1 MTITTP
7 IHQSDATRRVGYLA
21 AAAVNMVVLYL
32 VNVSPGWQAVP
43 FLTDDTNR
51 VLGLLNASF
60 AVGVAANLLYLL
72 VDPAWLRA
80 SGELLTTAV
89 GIAALTRVWQVF
101 PFDFGDASVDW
112 ALWVRIALVVSLA
125 GSAIGM
131 FAHAVALVRAVA
143 CLPAGSDQRPC
154 AGTARREGQG
164 ADQDAHRV

>member
-1 MTITTP
+1 
-7 IHQSDATRRVGYLA
+7 
-21 AAAVNMVVLYL
+21 VVLYL

-43 FLTDDTNR
+43 FLTDDTTR

-80 SGELLTTAV
+80 SGKLLTTAV
-89 GIAALTRVWQVF
+89 GIAVLTRVWQVF

-112 ALWVRIALVVSLA
+112 ALWVRIVLVVSLA

-131 FAHAVALVRAVA
+131 FAQAVALIRA
-143 CLPAGSDQRPC
+143 
-154 AGTARREGQG
+154 AGTALRGRR
-164 ADQDAHRV
+164 